1 MHSVPGGP
9 PGVVG
14 PNVNSMSPCPDIR
27 GEKGKGSMV
36 TMSSGKTKKSLRTFM
51 LAFSLVSFSG
61 VISVGGYSIYMVHR
75 IVKETSSL
83 KEVSKSIFT
92 IDNMHNK
99 SYNLV
104 LAIHHFIINR
114 DDKYSR
120 RAINLLNDMES
131 DTINYIK
138 HEESS
143 SDAGSI
149 EEVRLVRLIQDNLG
163 EIKRNVIP
171 LFDDVSR
178 NKTGDV
184 RKIIALEKYA
194 YNIEKLTNEINKIHL
209 VGISDGV
216 EMSHRLLSSI
226 FTLFFVLSISG
237 IFSIYIFYRL
247 HGRYIIKPI
256 DDLADATRKL
266 STGDLSIRVSSNDK
280 TEIGT
285 LYNSFN
291 IMAERLQDYEKKL
304 IDFNRSLEQKVNER
318 THELKHA
325 YDTLKKTQE
334 KLLRLEKIAALG
346 QISAS
351 VNHEIKTP
359 LNSLYMN
366 LQLLKKQVN
375 QFGGVS
381 LDRRKYTNEI
391 IDIMDKETLRI
402 SGILDEFVRYARL
415 APSDRKENDLNKIVS
430 ETVDMISQRAEQ
442 SDVRLQLNLSDIVP
456 LFSFDDKKITQ
467 CLTNLFINAINS
479 MGNGGILTVETEPV
493 ENNMIRL
500 IVSDTGTGI
509 KEEIIDKIFQPF
521 FSKSK
526 DGLGLGLPI
535 VQGIVEGHGGK
546 ISCRS
551 KVGEGTTFEILLP
564 TDMPPGKEEGDQ
576 Q

>member
-1 MHSVPGGP
+1 
-9 PGVVG
+9 
-14 PNVNSMSPCPDIR
+14 
-27 GEKGKGSMV
+27 
-36 TMSSGKTKKSLRTFM
+36 MSSGKKKKSLRTFM

-75 IVKETSSL
+75 IVKETSSI
-83 KEVSKSIFT
+83 KEVTKSIFT
-92 IDNMHNK
+92 VDNMHNK

-104 LAIHHFIINR
+104 LAIHHFIITR

-120 RAINLLNDMES
+120 RATDLLNDIES

-143 SDAGSI
+143 SDMGSR
-149 EEVRLVRLIQDNLG
+149 EEIRLMRQIQDNLR
-163 EIKRNVIP
+163 EIKNITP
-171 LFDDVSR
+171 LFENISR
-178 NKTGDV
+178 NKTRDV
-184 RKIIALEKYA
+184 REIIALEKYA

-209 VGISDGV
+209 VDISNGV

-237 IFSIYIFYRL
+237 ILSIYIFYRL

-256 DDLADATRKL
+256 DNLADATRKL
-266 STGDLSIRVSSNDK
+266 SKGDLSIRVSSNDK

-285 LYNSFN
+285 LYHSFN
-291 IMAERLQDYEKKL
+291 TMAERLQDYEKKL
-304 IDFNRSLEQKVNER
+304 IDFNRSLEQKVDER

-334 KLLRLEKIAALG
+334 KLVRLEKIAALG

-359 LNSLYMN
+359 LNSIYMN

-375 QFGGVS
+375 RSGGDWG
-381 LDRRKYTNEI
+381 DREKNTNEI
-391 IDIMDKETLRI
+391 IDIMDRETLRI
-402 SGILDEFVRYARL
+402 SGILEEFVRYARL
-415 APSDRKENDLNKIVS
+415 APLDRKENDLNKIVS
-430 ETVDMISQRAEQ
+430 ETADMISQRAEQ
-442 SDVRLQLNLSDIVP
+442 SDVRLQLNLFDTVP

-467 CLTNLFINAINS
+467 CLINLFINAINS

-500 IVSDTGTGI
+500 IVSDTGMGI
-509 KEEIIDKIFQPF
+509 KEDIMDKIFQPF
-521 FSKSK
+521 FSKNK

-564 TDMPPGKEEGDQ
+564 TDMPPGKEEEDQ

>member
-1 MHSVPGGP
+1 MPS
-9 PGVVG
+9 
-14 PNVNSMSPCPDIR
+14 CPDIR

-36 TMSSGKTKKSLRTFM
+36 TMSSGKKKKSLRTFM

-75 IVKETSSL
+75 IVKETSSI
-83 KEVSKSIFT
+83 KEVTKSIFT
-92 IDNMHNK
+92 VDNMHNK

-104 LAIHHFIINR
+104 LAIHHFIITR

-120 RAINLLNDMES
+120 RATDLLNDIES

-143 SDAGSI
+143 SDMGSR
-149 EEVRLVRLIQDNLG
+149 EEIRLMRQIQDNLR
-163 EIKRNVIP
+163 EIKNITP
-171 LFDDVSR
+171 LFENISR
-178 NKTGDV
+178 NKTRDV
-184 RKIIALEKYA
+184 REIIALEKYA

-209 VGISDGV
+209 VDISNGV

-237 IFSIYIFYRL
+237 ILSIYIFYRL

-256 DDLADATRKL
+256 DNLADATRKL
-266 STGDLSIRVSSNDK
+266 SKGDLSIRVSSNDK

-285 LYNSFN
+285 LYHSFN
-291 IMAERLQDYEKKL
+291 TMAERLQDYEKKL
-304 IDFNRSLEQKVNER
+304 IDFNRSLEQKVDER

-334 KLLRLEKIAALG
+334 KLVRLEKIAALG

-359 LNSLYMN
+359 LNSIYMN

-375 QFGGVS
+375 RSGGDWG
-381 LDRRKYTNEI
+381 DREKNTNEI
-391 IDIMDKETLRI
+391 IDIMDRETLRI
-402 SGILDEFVRYARL
+402 SGILEEFVRYARL
-415 APSDRKENDLNKIVS
+415 APLDRKENDLNKIVS
-430 ETVDMISQRAEQ
+430 ETADMISQRAEQ
-442 SDVRLQLNLSDIVP
+442 SDVRLQLNLFDTVP

-467 CLTNLFINAINS
+467 CLINLFINAINS

-500 IVSDTGTGI
+500 IVSDTGMGI
-509 KEEIIDKIFQPF
+509 KEDIMDKIFQPF
-521 FSKSK
+521 FSKNK

-564 TDMPPGKEEGDQ
+564 TDMPPGKEEEDQ

>member
-14 PNVNSMSPCPDIR
+14 PNVNSMPSCPDIR

-75 IVKETSSL
+75 IVKETSSI

-92 IDNMHNK
+92 VDNMHNK

-104 LAIHHFIINR
+104 LAIHHFIIDR
-114 DDKYSR
+114 DNKYSR
-120 RAINLLNDMES
+120 RAINLLSEMES

-138 HEESS
+138 REELST
-143 SDAGSI
+143 DAGSR
-149 EEVRLVRLIQDNLG
+149 EEVRLVRLIQDNLR
-163 EIKRNVIP
+163 EIKNIIP
-171 LFDDVSR
+171 LFEDVSR
-178 NKTGDV
+178 NKTRNV
-184 RKIIALEKYA
+184 QKIIALEKYA

-209 VGISDGV
+209 VDISNGA

-226 FTLFFVLSISG
+226 FTLFFFLSISG

-381 LDRRKYTNEI
+381 LDSKKYTNEI
-391 IDIMDKETLRI
+391 IDIMDRETLRI

-415 APSDRKENDLNKIVS
+415 APLNMEENDLNKIVS
-430 ETVDMISQRAEQ
+430 ETADMISQRAEQ
-442 SDVRLQLNLSDIVP
+442 SDVRLQLNLSDTVP

-467 CLTNLFINAINS
+467 CLINLFINAINS
-479 MGNGGILTVETEPV
+479 MGNGGILAVETEPV

-509 KEEIIDKIFQPF
+509 KEDIIDKIFQPF
-521 FSKSK
+521 FSKNK

-551 KVGEGTTFEILLP
+551 KVGEGTTFEIFLP
-564 TDMPPGKEEGDQ
+564 TDMPAGIEEGQ

>member
-1 MHSVPGGP
+1 
-9 PGVVG
+9 
-14 PNVNSMSPCPDIR
+14 
-27 GEKGKGSMV
+27 MV

-51 LAFSLVSFSG
+51 LAFSLASFSG

-75 IVKETSSL
+75 IVKETSSI

-92 IDNMHNK
+92 VDNMHNK

-104 LAIHHFIINR
+104 LAIHHFIIDR
-114 DDKYSR
+114 DNKYSR

-143 SDAGSI
+143 SDAESR

-163 EIKRNVIP
+163 EIRRNVIP

-178 NKTGDV
+178 NKTRDV
-184 RKIIALEKYA
+184 REIIALEKYA
-194 YNIEKLTNEINKIHL
+194 YNIEKLTNEINKIHS
-209 VGISDGV
+209 VDISSGV

-291 IMAERLQDYEKKL
+291 IMAERLQDDEKKL
-304 IDFNRSLEQKVNER
+304 IDFSRSLEQKVNER

-430 ETVDMISQRAEQ
+430 ETADMISQRAEQ
-442 SDVRLQLNLSDIVP
+442 SDVRLQLNLSDTVP

-467 CLTNLFINAINS
+467 CLINLFINAINS

-500 IVSDTGTGI
+500 IVADTGTGI

-564 TDMPPGKEEGDQ
+564 TDMPPGKEEDQ

>member
-1 MHSVPGGP
+1 MG
-9 PGVVG
+9 
-14 PNVNSMSPCPDIR
+14 N
-27 GEKGKGSMV
+27 GKM
-36 TMSSGKTKKSLRTFM
+36 KKSIRTVM
-51 LAFSLVSFSG
+51 LAFWLASFIC

-75 IVKETSSL
+75 IVEETHL
-83 KEVSKSIFT
+83 INGVSKSIFT

-104 LAIHHFIINR
+104 ISIHHFIINR

-120 RAINLLNDMES
+120 RAIGLLNDMER
-131 DTINYIK
+131 DAREYIK
-138 HEESS
+138 HEELS
-143 SDAGSI
+143 SDMGSR
-149 EEVRLVRLIQDNLG
+149 EEIRIVRQIQDNLR
-163 EIKRNVIP
+163 EIKSIVP
-171 LFDDVSR
+171 LLDDVTR
-178 NKTGDV
+178 NKTRDV
-184 RKIIALEKYA
+184 KKIIALEKYA
-194 YNIEKLTNEINKIHL
+194 YNIEKLTNEINEIHL
-209 VGISDGV
+209 ADISKGV
-216 EMSHRLLSSI
+216 EISQRLLYSI
-226 FTLFFVLSISG
+226 FTLFIALSIVG
-237 IFSIYIFYRL
+237 ILSIYIGYRL

-266 STGDLSIRVSSNDK
+266 SMGDLSIRVSSNDK

-285 LYNSFN
+285 LYHSFN
-291 IMAERLQDYEKKL
+291 TMTEKLQDYEKKL

-325 YDTLKKTQE
+325 YNTLKKTQE

-351 VNHEIKTP
+351 VNHEIRTP

-375 QFGGVS
+375 QSGGVFV
-381 LDRRKYTNEI
+381 DRKKYTNEI
-391 IDIMDKETLRI
+391 IDIMDRETLRI
-402 SGILDEFVRYARL
+402 SGILEEFVRYARL
-415 APSDRKENDLNKIVS
+415 APLNMKENDLNKIVS
-430 ETVDMISQRAEQ
+430 ETADMISQRVEQ
-442 SDVRLQLNLSDIVP
+442 SGVRLQLNLSDTVP

-467 CLTNLFINAINS
+467 CLINLFINAINA

-493 ENNMIRL
+493 ENNMISL

-509 KEEIIDKIFQPF
+509 KEDIIDMMFQPF
-521 FSKSK
+521 FSKNK

-564 TDMPPGKEEGDQ
+564 TDMPPGKAEDQ
-576 Q
+576 E

>member
-1 MHSVPGGP
+1 VHSVPGGL

-14 PNVNSMSPCPDIR
+14 PNVISMSSCPDIL

-51 LAFSLVSFSG
+51 LAFSLASFSG

-83 KEVSKSIFT
+83 KEVSESIFT
-92 IDNMHNK
+92 VDNMHNK

-104 LAIHHFIINR
+104 LAIHHFIINL
-114 DDKYSR
+114 DNKYSR
-120 RAINLLNDMES
+120 RAINLLSDMES
-131 DTINYIK
+131 DTINYIN
-138 HEESS
+138 HEELST
-143 SDAGSI
+143 DAGSR
-149 EEVRLVRLIQDNLG
+149 EEVRLVRLIQGNLR
-163 EIKRNVIP
+163 EIKNIIP
-171 LFDDVSR
+171 LFEDVSR
-178 NKTGDV
+178 NKTRNV
-184 RKIIALEKYA
+184 QKIIALEKYA

-209 VGISDGV
+209 VDISNGV

-226 FTLFFVLSISG
+226 FTLFFFLSISG

-304 IDFNRSLEQKVNER
+304 IDFSRSLEQKVNER
-318 THELKHA
+318 THELKYA

-381 LDRRKYTNEI
+381 VDRKKYTNEI
-391 IDIMDKETLRI
+391 IDIMDRETLRI

-415 APSDRKENDLNKIVS
+415 APLNVEENDLNKIVS
-430 ETVDMISQRAEQ
+430 ETADMISQRAEQ
-442 SDVRLQLNLSDIVP
+442 SDVRLRLNLSDTVP

-467 CLTNLFINAINS
+467 CLINLFINAINS
-479 MGNGGILTVETEPV
+479 MGNGGILAVETEPV
-493 ENNMIRL
+493 ENDMIRL
-500 IVSDTGTGI
+500 IISDTGTGI
-509 KEEIIDKIFQPF
+509 KEDIIDKIFQPF
-521 FSKSK
+521 FSKNK

-564 TDMPPGKEEGDQ
+564 TDMPPGKEEDQ